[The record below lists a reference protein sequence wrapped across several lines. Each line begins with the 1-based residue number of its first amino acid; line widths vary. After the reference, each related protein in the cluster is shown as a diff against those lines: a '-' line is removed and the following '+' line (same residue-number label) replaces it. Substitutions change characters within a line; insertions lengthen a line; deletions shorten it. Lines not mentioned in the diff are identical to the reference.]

1 MENPTN
7 TAYIQLPINE
17 KTATEDLSGDFTLP
31 DYQPEIKRLL
41 KVGACVLPPS
51 KYIGDSEGELSGGID
66 YYVHYIGSDN
76 QIYCAPLSSDYK
88 ITVPMDKNEL
98 RLVNI
103 TSDAEIT
110 PENVGGRVTSPRKL
124 NIKCRL
130 RARARM
136 YGDMPI
142 EQGFMTS
149 GGDNQVLYG
158 KERITRR
165 LFTQSEQIKLSDE
178 LIVPKDDE
186 TRVVSADGH
195 ILINDVTCAN
205 GAVNVKGELY
215 LKLTMC
221 RESDGA
227 PYNMLRRLPF
237 SENVMLEGATADCEA
252 NAKGSV
258 CELNISVE
266 EDRIAVDVGIIL
278 EVSACRD
285 EDVVFVKDIYSTT
298 HETECTYRE
307 IPTLKCGRAFNSN
320 FTQSD
325 SMTLEEAGLT
335 PEHKIVDITGT
346 ACPESAGLDGEKW
359 VFTGKTRFSMI
370 AEKDGEYSNAEIEL
384 PYRYAFDIKQEN
396 TEKAFASATAE
407 VISTRARLDGERIGI
422 DAEIMLCAV
431 TSKTGRTEMLD
442 AVEFGDETESARGEY
457 IICYPSSTDSLWS
470 VAKRYSKPLMSLGAA
485 NKLSVTDTPD
495 SVETLKDIHFLV
507 V

>member
-1 MENPTN
+1 MDNPTN
-7 TAYIQLPINE
+7 ATYIQLPINE
-17 KTATEDLSGDFTLP
+17 KTATQDLSGDFTLP

-41 KVGACVLPPS
+41 KVSAQVLPPQ

-103 TSDAEIT
+103 TADAEIT
-110 PENVGGRVTSPRKL
+110 PESVGGRVTSPRKL

-130 RARARM
+130 RAKARM

-142 EQGFMTS
+142 DQSYMTE
-149 GGDNQVLYG
+149 GGDNQTLYG
-158 KERITRR
+158 RESITRR

-186 TRVVSADGH
+186 TRVVCADGH
-195 ILINDVTCAN
+195 VLIGESVASSNAF
-205 GAVNVKGELY
+205 NVKGELY
-215 LKLTMC
+215 LKITMC
-221 RESDGA
+221 RESDGS
-227 PYNMLRRLPF
+227 PYTMLRRLPF
-237 SENVMLEGATADCEA
+237 SEGVILEGASSDCEA

-266 EDRIAVDVGIIL
+266 EDRIFIDVGILL
-278 EVSACRD
+278 EVSACKD
-285 EDVVFVKDIYSTT
+285 ENVVFVKDIYSTT
-298 HETECTYRE
+298 HNTACTYRSL
-307 IPTLKCGRAFNSN
+307 PTLKCGRAFNSN

-335 PEHKIVDITGT
+335 PEHKIVDISGM
-346 ACPESAGLDGEKW
+346 ACPESSEIEGDMW

-370 AEKDGEYSNAEIEL
+370 AEKDGEYSSTEIEL
-384 PYRYAFDIKQEN
+384 PYRYSVDARCDCKGEM
-396 TEKAFASATAE
+396 FASASAE
-407 VISTRARLDGERIGI
+407 IINARARLDGERIGV

-431 TSKTGRTEMLD
+431 TSEMSKIEMLD
-442 AVEFGDETESARGEY
+442 AVEFGDELKSSRGEY
-457 IICYPSSTDSLWS
+457 VICYPSATDSLWS
-470 VAKRYSKPLMSLGAA
+470 VARRYGKALTSLGAA
-485 NKLSVTDTPD
+485 NKLALTDTPD
-495 SVETLKDIHFLV
+495 SKETLKDVHFLV
-507 V
+507 I